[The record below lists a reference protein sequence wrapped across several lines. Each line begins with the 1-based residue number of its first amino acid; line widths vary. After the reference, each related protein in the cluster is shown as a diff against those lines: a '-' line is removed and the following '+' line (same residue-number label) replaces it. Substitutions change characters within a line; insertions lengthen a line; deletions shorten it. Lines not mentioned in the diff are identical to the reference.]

1 MRVYN
6 GHMAYLLTLIL
17 ASCLFTISLYGSSE
31 TVKQA
36 TKQQQKQISIARY
49 ITGGIIG
56 SIPIMPVVPSA
67 SGFEVLPIGGLG
79 GLGHLI
85 QGRWLSDGGWIHTT
99 AQAALLAVLPIYRY
113 SQLVYVHPIL
123 VIIGTVLTYAGLKVY
138 EIIDVWRLDP
148 SKHKLAD
155 KMSPTLLVHPVLN
168 KDGVTGVQLAMSLP
182 LR

>member
-1 MRVYN
+1 MT
-6 GHMAYLLTLIL
+6 YLLTLIL
-17 ASCLFTISLYGSSE
+17 ASSLFTISLYGSSE

-49 ITGGIIG
+49 VTGGIVG
-56 SIPIMPVVPSA
+56 SIPIMPVVPSS
-67 SGFEVLPIGGLG
+67 SGGFDFLPIGGLG

-99 AQAALLAVLPIYRY
+99 AQAALLASLPTFGFLYKY
-113 SQLVYVHPIL
+113 SLVSWHPIL
-123 VIIGTVLTYAGLKVY
+123 VIIGVVITYAGLKVY

-148 SKHKLAD
+148 SKHKIAD
-155 KMSPTLLVHPVLN
+155 KTSPTLLVHPVLN
-168 KDGVTGVQLAMSLP
+168 KDGVTGVQVAMSLS